1 MNEVVMSIP
10 AKWKFVGSELGLQPH
25 QLDAIESDQ
34 NGIVALCFSAVFQK
48 WENETT
54 LPYSWSTVITA
65 LEAPQVGAVRLAQT
79 LKDRLALV
87 RSI

>member
-1 MNEVVMSIP
+1 M
-10 AKWKFVGSELGLQPH
+10 GSELGLQPY
-25 QLDAIESDQ
+25 QLDVIEKEQ
-34 NGIVALCFSAVFQK
+34 NGIIALCFSAVFQK

-79 LKDRLALV
+79 LKERLALV
-87 RSI
+87 HSI